1 MHKNYITNCDCLE
14 LLKGLNDDFIDLVV
28 TSPPYDNMRSYGGVI
43 DQWNEDK
50 FKAIAKELAR
60 TLKDGGVIV
69 WIVADQTINGSESGS
84 SFKQALFFKE
94 IGLNIHDTMIW
105 RKVNPMPNN
114 QGKRYFNSFEYMF
127 VFSKGTPKTFNPI
140 MEKCKLVGTK
150 VKAGHTHL
158 DIKEKRKMNRDFIVK
173 EERYKYNVWDI
184 AVSAN
189 KTIHTAAFPLKLA
202 EDHVSTWSNKGDLVF
217 DPFLGSGTTVVAAIE
232 LERNFIGCELNKD
245 YYNESIKRI
254 ENKINEINSNLKS
267 VA

>member
-1 MHKNYITNCDCLE
+1 MDMNYVANGDSLD
-14 LLKGLNDDFIDLVV
+14 LLKELNDNSIDLVV

-50 FKAIAKELAR
+50 FKAMAKELTR

-69 WIVADQTINGSESGS
+69 WVVADQTINGSESGT
-84 SFKQALFFKE
+84 SFRQALHFKE
-94 IGLNIHDTMIW
+94 LGLNIHDTMIW
-105 RKVNPMPNN
+105 RKINPMPNN

-140 MEKCKLVGTK
+140 MEKCKLGGTK
-150 VKAGHTHL
+150 VKAGRTHL
-158 DIKEKRKMNRDFIVK
+158 EIKEKRKMNRDCIVK
-173 EERYKYNVWDI
+173 EERYRYNVWDI

-189 KTIHTAAFPLKLA
+189 KTIHTAAFPLNLA
-202 EDHVSTWSNKGDLVF
+202 RDHILTWSNKGDIVL
-217 DPFLGSGTTVVAAIE
+217 DPFLGSGTTVIAAIE

-245 YYNESIKRI
+245 YYNESVKRI
-254 ENKINEINSNLKS
+254 ENKLNEINNYKS

>member
-1 MHKNYITNCDCLE
+1 MDINYIANGDSLD
-14 LLKGLNDDFIDLVV
+14 LLKELSDYSIDLVV
-28 TSPPYDNMRSYGGVI
+28 TSPPYDNMRSYGGI
-43 DQWNEDK
+43 ITQWNEDK
-50 FKAIAKELAR
+50 FKAMAKELAR

-69 WIVADQTINGSESGS
+69 WVVADQTINGSESGT
-84 SFKQALFFKE
+84 SFKQALHFKE
-94 IGLNIHDTMIW
+94 LGLNIHDTMIW
-105 RKVNPMPNN
+105 RKINPMPNN

-140 MEKCKLVGTK
+140 MEKCKLGGTI

-189 KTIHTAAFPLKLA
+189 KTIHTAAFPLNLA
-202 EDHVSTWSNKGDLVF
+202 RDHILTWSNKGDLVL
-217 DPFLGSGTTVVAAIE
+217 DPFLGSGTTVIAAIE

-254 ENKINEINSNLKS
+254 ENKLNEINNYKS

>member
-1 MHKNYITNCDCLE
+1 MDINYIANGDSLD
-14 LLKGLNDDFIDLVV
+14 LLKELSDNSIDLVV

-43 DQWNEDK
+43 NQWNEDK
-50 FKAIAKELAR
+50 FKAMAKELAR

-69 WIVADQTINGSESGS
+69 WVVADQTINGSESGT
-84 SFKQALFFKE
+84 SFKQALHFKE
-94 IGLNIHDTMIW
+94 LGLNIHDTMIW
-105 RKVNPMPNN
+105 RKINPMPNN

-140 MEKCKLVGTK
+140 MEKCKLGGTK
-150 VKAGHTHL
+150 VKASRTHL

-184 AVSAN
+184 AVSTN
-189 KTIHTAAFPLKLA
+189 KTIHTAAFPLNLA
-202 EDHVSTWSNKGDLVF
+202 RDHILTWSNKGDLVL
-217 DPFLGSGTTVVAAIE
+217 DPFLGSGTTVIAAIE
-232 LERNFIGCELNKD
+232 LERSFIGCELNKD

-254 ENKINEINSNLKS
+254 ENKINEINNNLKS

>member
-1 MHKNYITNCDCLE
+1 MDINYIANGDSLD
-14 LLKGLNDDFIDLVV
+14 LLKKISDYSIDLVV

-50 FKAIAKELAR
+50 FKAMAKELVR

-69 WIVADQTINGSESGS
+69 WVVADQTINGSESGT
-84 SFKQALFFKE
+84 SFKQALHFKE
-94 IGLNIHDTMIW
+94 LGLNIHDTMIW
-105 RKVNPMPNN
+105 RKINPMPNN
-114 QGKRYFNSFEYMF
+114 HGKRYFSSFEYMF
-127 VFSKGTPKTFNPI
+127 VFSKGSPKTFNPI
-140 MEKCKLVGTK
+140 MEECKMGGTK
-150 VKAGHTHL
+150 VKAGHTHW

-173 EERYKYNVWDI
+173 KERYKYNVWDI

-189 KTIHTAAFPLKLA
+189 KTIHTAAFPLNLA
-202 EDHVSTWSNKGDLVF
+202 RDHILTWSNKGDLVL
-217 DPFLGSGTTVVAAIE
+217 DPFLGSGTTVIAAIE

-254 ENKINEINSNLKS
+254 ENKLNEINNYKS